1 MVPRG
6 IQISSRGL
14 TRVINPEDFGKR
26 GAGHINRREATPAVQ
41 KPMAPCGIPIS
52 SCDLAR
58 VIDPK
63 SLDLHRSAR
72 YINRR
77 NAAPVV
83 QKPMIGRIVI
93 ASHDLARVTDPPGL
107 GNRATRVNG
116 GKGITV

>member
-1 MVPRG
+1 
-6 IQISSRGL
+6 
-14 TRVINPEDFGKR
+14 
-26 GAGHINRREATPAVQ
+26 
-41 KPMAPCGIPIS
+41 MAPCGILIES
-52 SCDLAR
+52 HDLAR